1 MPPTHGLVNGNYMG
15 VIINVGRQFGSGG
28 LGVANEIGKKLHVKA
43 YDKELISKAAEESG
57 FSKELF
63 MKTDEKRNLF
73 NLSSYFVTGRF
84 GAVHNY
90 IGDND
95 LFKIQSD
102 VIRKI
107 AEEGSAIFVGRCSNY
122 VLRDMKCLD
131 VFVTAPMEDRIKRVA
146 ERSNLSPED
155 AKSLIEKNDRTR
167 ETYYNFF
174 TFGNWG
180 CSTDYD
186 LCIDSSAL
194 GIEGTAEFIIE
205 FGKKAGLI

>member
-15 VIINVGRQFGSGG
+15 IIINVGRQFGSGG

-122 VLRDMKCLD
+122 ILRDMKCLD

-146 ERSNLSPED
+146 ERSNLSPHRKERQD
-155 AKSLIEKNDRTR
+155 KGDLLQFLHVR
-167 ETYYNFF
+167 E
-174 TFGNWG
+174 
-180 CSTDYD
+180 
-186 LCIDSSAL
+186 L
-194 GIEGTAEFIIE
+194 GLFYR
-205 FGKKAGLI
+205 L